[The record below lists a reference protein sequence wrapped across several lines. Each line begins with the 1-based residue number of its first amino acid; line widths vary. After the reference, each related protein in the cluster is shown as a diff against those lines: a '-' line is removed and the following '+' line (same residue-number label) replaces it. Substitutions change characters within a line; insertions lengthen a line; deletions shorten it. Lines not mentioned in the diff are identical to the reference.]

1 MTMSATRRAVSRDS
15 QDVEYT
21 VGSDYC
27 RARLSR
33 TRRRTVRLA
42 STGQLSSTVDGP
54 RLGRLC
60 SNRGVESTATRVEL
74 RKPRLAEHLERELGY
89 LGYSEHFCIR
99 GR

>member
-1 MTMSATRRAVSRDS
+1 MVACDYYRA
-15 QDVEYT
+15 
-21 VGSDYC
+21 G
-27 RARLSR
+27 LSR

-60 SNRGVESTATRVEL
+60 SNRGIEPVATRVEL

-89 LGYSEHFCIR
+89 LGYYVYFSIR